1 MHDITLGI
9 VKVLEQFNYHS
20 FARPAMRII
29 AAMVLG
35 GIIGWERERHGRP
48 AGLRTHLLVGVGC
61 ALIALV
67 AQHITESYWELTLSK
82 ETWEG
87 VRVDPSRLAGH
98 VISGIG
104 FLGGGVILAIGT
116 KIRGLTTAACLWVTA
131 AIGIALGYGYWMPPL
146 ITFVVVMFALLT
158 LGRLERRIMRRD
170 RYARVHLDFSEPGRH
185 LEDVRETLRENSLEL
200 LRYSMTRSKD
210 EIRYSLNLRYQL
222 SVSFEEVSEML
233 MDRLGDQG
241 LEEVRWE

>member
-1 MHDITLGI
+1 MDGIIPAITNL
-9 VKVLEQFNYHS
+9 LNQFDYHG
-20 FARPAMRII
+20 FARPAMRIF

-67 AQHITESYWELTLSK
+67 AQHIAESYWELSLTAQA
-82 ETWEG
+82 WQG

-104 FLGGGVILAIGT
+104 FLGGGVILVIGT
-116 KIRGLTTAACLWVTA
+116 NIRGLTTAACLWVTA
-131 AIGIALGYGYWMPPL
+131 AMGIALGYGYWMAPF
-146 ITFVVVMFALLT
+146 ITFFVVMFALLT
-158 LGRLERRIMRRD
+158 LGRLERKILRRD
-170 RYARVHLDFSEPGRH
+170 RYARLHLEFSETGRH
-185 LEDVRETLRENSLEL
+185 LEDVKEMLHENSIEL
-200 LRYSMTRSKD
+200 LRYSLTRAK
-210 EIRYSLNLRYQL
+210 EKVHYSLNLRYQTM
-222 SVSFEEVSEML
+222 VSFEELSEKL
-233 MDRLGDQG
+233 MERLGDQG

>member
-1 MHDITLGI
+1 MDEAILAVPRLLHQLD
-9 VKVLEQFNYHS
+9 YHG

-35 GIIGWERERHGRP
+35 GLIGWERETHGRP

-61 ALIALV
+61 ALLALV
-67 AQHITESYWELTLSK
+67 AQHITESYWELSLAAQP
-82 ETWEG
+82 WQG

-131 AIGIALGYGYWMPPL
+131 AIGIALGYGYWAAPF

-158 LGRLERRIMRRD
+158 LGRLERKIMGRD
-170 RYARVHLDFSEPGRH
+170 RYAWLHLHFSETGRH
-185 LEDVRETLRENSLEL
+185 LDDVKETLNENSIEL
-200 LRYSMTRSKD
+200 LRYTQTRGKED
-210 EIRYSLNLRYQL
+210 VRYKLNLRYRTAI
-222 SVSFEEVSEML
+222 SFEDLTEKL
-233 MDRLGDQG
+233 MERLEPQG
-241 LEEVRWE
+241 LEQVRWE